1 MDTLQ
6 FLLKYKLNS
15 LKNEKRN
22 EFLIDCIH
30 KHKPMGS
37 LDKKN
42 INTSEKL
49 SNICEKCGTNEFNRT
64 KFEEICAHCGLVKM
78 LEATERTYKEKTFEY
93 IQPGKNIVKVKKD
106 GKNISVDLTQINLWL
121 QEKDPFSQDIRT
133 INNSIDEL
141 NININYLDE
150 IKKSAIGLFYYLI
163 EVNKGAILTKYKKG
177 ILGLCIYYS
186 GIMNNIK
193 IDLKNISN
201 VLRINISEIYKSSDN
216 FKDILKDTNYSY
228 LNLELEIK
236 CDIKLN
242 QRSKLLFNKI
252 KSHLINKNVIKEPIS
267 NKYYSGIIYY
277 ICQKK
282 KCVEKYTLDYL
293 SKECNIS
300 TTGISETYKKI
311 VNFFNNNPT
320 LT

>member
-6 FLLKYKLNS
+6 FLLIHKLNS
-15 LKNEKRN
+15 LQNKKRN

-30 KHKPMGS
+30 KHKPMSS
-37 LDKKN
+37 LYKEN
-42 INTSEKL
+42 INTLDKL

-106 GKNISVDLTQINLWL
+106 GKNISVDLTQIDLWL

-133 INNSIDEL
+133 INKSIDEL
-141 NININYLDE
+141 NIINYSDE

-163 EVNKGAILTKYKKG
+163 EVNKGPLTQDKKG

-193 IDLKNISN
+193 IDLKDISN
-201 VLRINISEIYKSSDN
+201 VLNINISEICKSSDY

-242 QRSKLLFNKI
+242 PRSQILFNKI

-300 TTGISETYKKI
+300 TTGISATYKKI
-311 VNFFNNNPT
+311 VNFYRNNPT
-320 LT
+320 LL